1 MNISVVSQPAPPIA
15 SVENEDDSEP
25 LEFACVKLEDL
36 EVAAL
41 DRLDDLLL
49 RIFPTNLGLQSVLED
64 VNVSALQD
72 IISSL
77 DLESGGIGKLK
88 GPHRRIIC
96 RISPPIF

>member
-1 MNISVVSQPAPPIA
+1 LNISVVSQPAPPIA

-36 EVAAL
+36 EVATLA
-41 DRLDDLLL
+41 RLDDLLL
-49 RIFPTNLGLQSVLED
+49 KIFSRNLGLQSVLED
-64 VNVSALQD
+64 VNMSALQD
-72 IISSL
+72 IMSSL
-77 DLESGGIGKLK
+77 DLESGGIRKLK

>member
-1 MNISVVSQPAPPIA
+1 MNILVVSQPALLTA
-15 SVENEDDSEP
+15 SVGDRDGSEP
-25 LEFACVKLEDL
+25 LEFVCVKLEDV

-96 RISPPIF
+96 RISPSIF